1 MLKIED
7 ESAFIAHLKSG
18 DEKAFAELVDR
29 HHAGLMR
36 MAMIFVSTRAAAE
49 ELVQETWVSVIR
61 GIDRFERRSSL
72 KTWIFAI
79 MTNKAKKRAGKDA
92 RTVNLSSF
100 GEHDIERMFDP
111 DEGRFTARSCWQNP
125 PAAWKINPEE
135 RVQRNELLGVIAR
148 TVEALPPKQKLVFTM
163 RDVQGIDA
171 SDISE
176 CLEIT
181 DSYQRVLLHR
191 ARATIRA
198 AIESHLGERGGAKPC

>member
-7 ESAFIAHLKSG
+7 ESAFIASLKSG

-100 GEHDIERMFDP
+100 DEHDIERMFDP
-111 DEGRFTARSCWQNP
+111 DEGRFTARNSWQNP
-125 PAAWKINPEE
+125 PSAWKINPEE
-135 RVQRNELLGVIAR
+135 RVQRNELLEVIAR
-148 TVEALPPKQKLVFTM
+148 TVETLPPKQKLVFTM
-163 RDVQGIDA
+163 RDVQGIDV

-198 AIESHLGERGGAKPC
+198 AIESYLGERGGAKPC